1 MDSVVVFLK
10 ILTVATDFPFGF
22 GFSSFPLVF
31 FLSLRVH
38 DQPEVKSIPRGEIT
52 YLVKNQAG
60 VRS

>member
-10 ILTVATDFPFGF
+10 ILTVATDF